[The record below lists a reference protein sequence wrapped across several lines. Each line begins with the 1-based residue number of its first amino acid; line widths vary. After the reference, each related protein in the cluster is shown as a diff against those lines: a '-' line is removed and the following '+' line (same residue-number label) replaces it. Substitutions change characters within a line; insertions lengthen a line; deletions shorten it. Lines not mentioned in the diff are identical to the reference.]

1 MADELATITGTVLR
15 NTAGDADA
23 APWPHAAVVATPV
36 LLDESAALV
45 DGQTR
50 VRVRAD
56 AAGLVTLHLWPGAW
70 RITLPDGEVIDGA
83 DHEGV
88 VVESGVSYDLLT
100 LRGFVPGPGVSVTTV
115 VVPAGATAGQ
125 NLGWD
130 GTDLSWVDGVAP
142 ETVAAAVEDYLTAHP
157 VDADPAGT
165 AAAAVSAHELA
176 ADPHPGYTTAAEAA
190 AAAPVQSVAGR
201 TGAVTLAVA
210 DVSGAVATTD
220 PRLSDARTP
229 LTHTHDD
236 RYYTETEADAR
247 YATSAQG
254 LLAASAS
261 QPGHTHTLDAT
272 TDTATRVAMTPAER
286 TKLSGVASGATA
298 NSTDAQLRDRTTH
311 TGMQAISTVTGLQGA
326 LDGKA
331 ATGHTHTGVYAPALG
346 ADDNYV
352 TDSEKAALHSHANKA
367 ALDAVTGTNTGDE
380 TASSIKTKL
389 GAATA
394 SADGYA
400 TAAQVTKLDGI
411 ETGADVTDATNV
423 AAAGAVMEGDTSTA
437 SMSFVVDEDAM
448 TSDSA
453 TKVPTQQSVKAY
465 ADTKAPASGQF
476 GLHALTAAAS
486 VTISADHPAQSLAM
500 DQNTTISWPDITAG
514 QAVLLW
520 LTGAYTPT
528 WSITGLKWAGGTAP
542 TYASA
547 GTLYHFV
554 DMGTAGV
561 MGSGGAYS

>member
-50 VRVRAD
+50 VRARAD

-83 DHEGV
+83 DHAGV
-88 VVESGVSYDLLT
+88 VVEAGVSYDLLT
-100 LRGFVPGPGVSVTTV
+100 LRGFVPGPGVSVTTL

-210 DVSGAVATTD
+210 DVAGAVATTD

-229 LTHTHDD
+229 TAHTHDD
-236 RYYTETEADAR
+236 RYYTETESDAR
-247 YATSAQG
+247 YATAAQG
-254 LLAASAS
+254 ALAASAS

-286 TKLSGVASGATA
+286 TKLGQQSGVNTGDQTLPTWTTIAGKPAVVAAGATQADARTAIGAGTSNLTIGTTAGTAKAGDYAPDLSGYAPTTAPGLLGRYVGVNAQTGTSYTPVLTDEGKLVTFTNAAAVTLTLPQDSDLAFPVGGRFDFVRSGGGSVTAVAGTGATA
-298 NSTDAQLRDRTTH
+298 SGTPSLVLRAQWS
-311 TGMQAISTVTGLQGA
+311 A
-326 LDGKA
+326 
-331 ATGHTHTGVYAPALG
+331 
-346 ADDNYV
+346 
-352 TDSEKAALHSHANKA
+352 
-367 ALDAVTGTNTGDE
+367 
-380 TASSIKTKL
+380 
-389 GAATA
+389 A
-394 SADGYA
+394 SAI
-400 TAAQVTKLDGI
+400 KI
-411 ETGADVTDATNV
+411 
-423 AAAGAVMEGDTSTA
+423 AVNTWLVVGD
-437 SMSFVVDEDAM
+437 
-448 TSDSA
+448 
-453 TKVPTQQSVKAY
+453 
-465 ADTKAPASGQF
+465 
-476 GLHALTAAAS
+476 
-486 VTISADHPAQSLAM
+486 LA
-500 DQNTTISWPDITAG
+500 
-514 QAVLLW
+514 
-520 LTGAYTPT
+520 
-528 WSITGLKWAGGTAP
+528 
-542 TYASA
+542 
-547 GTLYHFV
+547 
-554 DMGTAGV
+554 
-561 MGSGGAYS
+561 